1 MPLRNDQDKM
11 KLENNWQFKTLEN
24 LEKRSTDNP
33 NDKSYL
39 IKRCSELYKTPL
51 NEFKI
56 EDLRIMIGQQ
66 IGLDYLIPLAI
77 DTLKNNLFA
86 EGDHFE
92 GDLLKNVL
100 SVDTFFWN
108 NNKKHWQILNDLIKN
123 RRDEIKKA
131 KFETINFDNSNNS

>member
-24 LEKRSTDNP
+24 LEKRSTENP
-33 NDKSYL
+33 NYQSYL
-39 IKRCSELYKTPL
+39 TKRCFELYKTPL
-51 NEFKI
+51 NEFKT

-77 DTLKNNLFA
+77 DTLKKDLFA
-86 EGDHFE
+86 EGDYFE

-100 SVDTFFWN
+100 LVDTSFWD

-123 RRDEIKKA
+123 RRDEIKKV
-131 KFETINFDNSNNS
+131 KFETINFDNSNNN